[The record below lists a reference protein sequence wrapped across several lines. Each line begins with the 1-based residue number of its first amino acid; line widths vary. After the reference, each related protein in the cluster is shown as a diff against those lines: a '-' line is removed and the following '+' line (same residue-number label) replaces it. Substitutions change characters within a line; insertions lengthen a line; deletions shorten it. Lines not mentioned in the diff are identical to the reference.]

1 MAFTVNVKITAP
13 VGADSGPC
21 DIYQN
26 GDLYTTPVATGVSI
40 SSLTSPAGVDVGVNQ
55 STTILKVQNT
65 GTCTN
70 FENVAILFT

>member
-1 MAFTVNVKITAP
+1 MAFNVNVKITAP

-21 DIYQN
+21 DIYQS

-55 STTILKVQNT
+55 NTTLIRVYNT

-70 FENVAILFT
+70 FEQVAILFT

>member
-1 MAFTVNVKITAP
+1 MAFTVNVKITGL
-13 VGADSGPC
+13 VGANSGPC

-26 GDLYTTPVATGVSI
+26 FDLYNTPVATGVSM

-55 STTILKVQNT
+55 NTTIIRVQNT

>member
-1 MAFTVNVKITAP
+1 MAFNVNVKITAP

-21 DIYQN
+21 DIYQS

-40 SSLTSPAGVDVGVNQ
+40 SSLTSAAGVDVGVNQ
-55 STTILKVQNT
+55 NTTLIRVYNT

-70 FENVAILFT
+70 FEQVAILFT

>member
-1 MAFTVNVKITAP
+1 MAFTVNVKIAAP
-13 VGADSGPC
+13 HGSNSGPV

-26 GDLYTTPVATGVSI
+26 SDLYTTPVATGVSM

-55 STTILKVQNT
+55 NTTILKVQNT

-70 FENVAILFT
+70 FENVAILFS

>member
-13 VGADSGPC
+13 HGADSGPC

-26 GDLYTTPVATGVSI
+26 GDFYQTPVATGVSM
-40 SSLTSPAGVDVGVNQ
+40 SSLTAPAGVDVGVNA
-55 STTILKVQNT
+55 STTILRVQNT

-70 FENVAILFT
+70 FENVAILFS